1 MALST
6 FTELKEAVADWL
18 DRSDLTA
25 RIPDFIALAEARI
38 NRELRIRPMEVR
50 STMYTTVDQQYFNLP
65 GGYIQMRN
73 IQLNTNPTTPLEYIT
88 PEMLDRLYGS
98 STTGKPRAYTLIGDE
113 IQLAP
118 IPDSAYQLEMAFYE
132 KFTPLGDGSAGTVT
146 SNWLTANAPDVLLY
160 GALMEAEPFI
170 KNDERIPV
178 WLNGYSNAIN
188 KLQQQDQ
195 RDRHSGSAMRVRNI
209 YSGVEGRN

>member
-6 FTELKEAVADWL
+6 FTELKDAVADWL

-38 NRELRIRPMEVR
+38 SRDLRIRPMEVR
-50 STMYTTVDQQYFNLP
+50 SIMYTSSGQKYFNLP
-65 GGYIQMRN
+65 GGYLQMRN
-73 IQLNTNPTTPLEYIT
+73 IQLNTNPTQPLEYIT

-98 STTGKPRAYTLIGDE
+98 NTTGKPRAYTLIGDE
-113 IQLAP
+113 IQLSP
-118 IPDSAYQLEMAFYE
+118 IPDAAYELEMAFYE
-132 KFTPLGDGSAGTVT
+132 KFTSLGDGTSGTVT
-146 SNWLTANAPDVLLY
+146 TNYLTKNAPDVLLY

-178 WLNGYSNAIN
+178 WLNGYSNAVEN
-188 KLQQQDQ
+188 LQKADQ
-195 RDRHSGSAMRVRNI
+195 KDRHSGSAMRIRNI
-209 YSGVEGRN
+209 YSGVEG

>member
-1 MALST
+1 MALGT
-6 FTELKEAVADWL
+6 YTELKDAIADWL
-18 DRSDLTA
+18 DRSDLTS

-50 STMYTTVDQQYFNLP
+50 STMVTTVDQQYFNLP

-98 STTGKPRAYTLIGDE
+98 TTTGKPRAYTLIGDE

-118 IPDSAYQLEMAFYE
+118 IPDSAYQIEMAFYE
-132 KFTPLGDGSAGTVT
+132 KFTALGDGTSGTVT
-146 SNWLTANAPDVLLY
+146 SNWLTTNAPDVLLY

>member
-1 MALST
+1 MALGT
-6 FTELKEAVADWL
+6 FTELKDAIADWL

-25 RIPDFIALAEARI
+25 RIPDFITLAEARI

-50 STMYTTVDQQYFNLP
+50 STMETTSGQQYFNLP

-73 IQLNTNPTTPLEYIT
+73 IQLNTNPTAPLEYIT

-98 STTGKPRAYTLIGDE
+98 STTGKPRAYSLIGDE

-118 IPDSAYQLEMAFYE
+118 IPDSAYTLEMAFYE
-132 KFTPLGDGSAGTVT
+132 KFTALGDGTSGTVT
-146 SNWLTANAPDVLLY
+146 NNWLTTNAPDILLY

-170 KNDERIPV
+170 KNDERVAV
-178 WLNGYSNAIN
+178 WLNGYGNAID
-188 KLQQQDQ
+188 KLQKADQ

-209 YSGVEGRN
+209 YSGVEG

>member
-38 NRELRIRPMEVR
+38 NRELRIRPIEVR

>member
-6 FTELKEAVADWL
+6 FTELKDAIADWL

-50 STMYTTVDQQYFNLP
+50 STMTTTAGNQYFNLP

-118 IPDSAYQLEMAFYE
+118 IPDSAYTLEMAFYE
-132 KFTPLGDGSAGTVT
+132 KFTALGDGTSGTVT
-146 SNWLTANAPDVLLY
+146 SNWLTTNAPDILLY

-170 KNDERIPV
+170 KNDERVAV
-178 WLNGYSNAIN
+178 WLNGYGNAID
-188 KLQQQDQ
+188 KLQKADQ

-209 YSGVEGRN
+209 YSGVEG

>member
-1 MALST
+1 MALGT
-6 FTELKEAVADWL
+6 FTELKDAVADWL
-18 DRSDLTA
+18 DRSDLTV
-25 RIPDFIALAEARI
+25 RIPDFIALAETRI

-50 STMYTTVDQQYFNLP
+50 SKMTTTSGQQYFNLP

-113 IQLAP
+113 LQLAP
-118 IPDSAYQLEMAFYE
+118 IPDSGYDLEMAFYE
-132 KFTPLGDGSAGTVT
+132 KFTPLGDGSSGTVT
-146 SNWLTANAPDVLLY
+146 SNWLTINSPDVLLY
-160 GALMEAEPFI
+160 GSLMEAEPFI

-178 WLNGYSNAIN
+178 WLQAYRDSIDKIQKA
-188 KLQQQDQ
+188 DQ

-209 YSGVEGRN
+209 YSGVEG

>member
-209 YSGVEGRN
+209 YSGVEG

>member
-6 FTELKEAVADWL
+6 FTELKDAIADWL

-38 NRELRIRPMEVR
+38 NREIRIRPMEVR
-50 STMYTTVDQQYFNLP
+50 STMYATVDQQYFNLP

-98 STTGKPRAYTLIGDE
+98 TTTGKPRAYTLIGDE

-118 IPDSAYQLEMAFYE
+118 IPDSAYQIEMAFYE
-132 KFTPLGDGSAGTVT
+132 KFTALGDGTSGTVT
-146 SNWLTANAPDVLLY
+146 SNWLTKNAPDILLY

-170 KNDERIPV
+170 KNDERVAV
-178 WLNGYSNAIN
+178 WLNGYGNAID
-188 KLQQQDQ
+188 KLQKADQ

-209 YSGVEGRN
+209 YSGVEG

>member
-1 MALST
+1 MALGT
-6 FTELKEAVADWL
+6 FTELKDAIADWL

-25 RIPDFIALAEARI
+25 RIPDFITLAEARI

-50 STMYTTVDQQYFNLP
+50 STMETTSGQQYFNLP

-73 IQLNTNPTTPLEYIT
+73 IQLNTNPTAPLEYIT

-98 STTGKPRAYTLIGDE
+98 STTGKPRAYSLIGDE

-118 IPDSAYQLEMAFYE
+118 IPDSAYTLEMAFYE
-132 KFTPLGDGSAGTVT
+132 KFTALGDGTSGTVT
-146 SNWLTANAPDVLLY
+146 SNWLTINAPDILLY
-160 GALMEAEPFI
+160 GSLMEAEPFI

-178 WLNGYSNAIN
+178 WLQAYRDGIDR
-188 KLQQQDQ
+188 LQKADAN
-195 RDRHSGSAMRVRNI
+195 DRHSGSAMRVRNI
-209 YSGVEGRN
+209 YSGVEG

>member
-1 MALST
+1 MALGT
-6 FTELKEAVADWL
+6 FTELKDAIADWL

-50 STMYTTVDQQYFNLP
+50 STMVTTADQQYFQLP

-73 IQLNTNPTTPLEYIT
+73 MQLNTNPTTPLEYIT

-98 STTGKPRAYTLIGDE
+98 TTSGKPRAYSLIGDE

-118 IPDSAYQLEMAFYE
+118 IPDSTYTVEMAFYE
-132 KFTPLGDGSAGTVT
+132 KFTSLGDGTSGTVT
-146 SNWLTANAPDVLLY
+146 SNWLTTNAPDLLLY

-178 WLNGYSNAIN
+178 WLSGYNNAID
-188 KLQQQDQ
+188 KLQKADQ

-209 YSGVEGRN
+209 YSGVEG

>member
-6 FTELKEAVADWL
+6 FTELKDAIADWL

-50 STMYTTVDQQYFNLP
+50 STMYATVDQQYFNLP

-98 STTGKPRAYTLIGDE
+98 TTTGKPRAYTLIGDE

-118 IPDSAYQLEMAFYE
+118 IPDSAYQIEMAFYE
-132 KFTPLGDGSAGTVT
+132 KFTALGDGTSGTVT
-146 SNWLTANAPDVLLY
+146 SNWLTKNAPDVLLY
-160 GALMEAEPFI
+160 GSLMEAEPFI
-170 KNDERIPV
+170 KNDERVPV
-178 WLNGYSNAIN
+178 WLNGYSNAID
-188 KLQQQDQ
+188 KLQKADQ

-209 YSGVEGRN
+209 YSGVEG

>member
-1 MALST
+1 MALGT
-6 FTELKEAVADWL
+6 FTELKDAIADWL
-18 DRSDLTA
+18 DRSDLTD

-50 STMYTTVDQQYFNLP
+50 STMYTTADQQYFQLP

-98 STTGKPRAYTLIGDE
+98 TTTGKPRAYTLIGDE

-118 IPDSAYQLEMAFYE
+118 IPDSAYQVEMAFYE

-146 SNWLTANAPDVLLY
+146 SNWLTANAPDLLLY

>member
-1 MALST
+1 
-6 FTELKEAVADWL
+6 
-18 DRSDLTA
+18 LTA

-50 STMYTTVDQQYFNLP
+50 STMYTTADQQYFQLP

-98 STTGKPRAYTLIGDE
+98 TTTGKPRAYTLIGDE

-118 IPDSAYQLEMAFYE
+118 IPDSAYQVEMAFYE
-132 KFTPLGDGSAGTVT
+132 KFTALGDGTSGTVT

-209 YSGVEGRN
+209 YSGVEG

>member
-1 MALST
+1 MALGT
-6 FTELKEAVADWL
+6 YTELKDAIADWL
-18 DRSDLTA
+18 DRSDLTS

-38 NRELRIRPMEVR
+38 TRELRIRPMEVR
-50 STMYTTVDQQYFNLP
+50 STMVTTADQQYFQLP

-98 STTGKPRAYTLIGDE
+98 TTTGKPRAYTLIGDE

-118 IPDSAYQLEMAFYE
+118 IPDSAYQVEMAFYE

>member
-1 MALST
+1 MALGT

-50 STMYTTVDQQYFNLP
+50 STMYATVDQQYFNLP

-98 STTGKPRAYTLIGDE
+98 TTTGKPRAYTLIGDE

-118 IPDSAYQLEMAFYE
+118 IPDSAYQIEMAFYE
-132 KFTPLGDGSAGTVT
+132 KFTPLGDGTSGTVT
-146 SNWLTANAPDVLLY
+146 NNWLTANAPDVLLY

-178 WLNGYSNAIN
+178 WLNGYSNAID
-188 KLQQQDQ
+188 KLQKADQ
-195 RDRHSGSAMRVRNI
+195 RDRHSGSAMRVRSI

>member
-6 FTELKEAVADWL
+6 YTELKDAVADWL

-25 RIPDFIALAEARI
+25 RIPDFIALAETRI

-50 STMYTTVDQQYFNLP
+50 SLMTTTAGNQYFNLP

-73 IQLNTNPTTPLEYIT
+73 IQLNTNPVTPLEYIT
-88 PEMLDRLYGS
+88 PEMMDRLYGS

-113 IQLAP
+113 IQLSP
-118 IPDSAYQLEMAFYE
+118 IPDSTYSLEMAFYE
-132 KFTPLGDGSAGTVT
+132 KFTSLGDGTSGTVT
-146 SNWLTANAPDVLLY
+146 SNWLTLNAPDILLY
-160 GALMEAEPFI
+160 GALLEAEPFI
-170 KNDERIPV
+170 KNDERVPV
-178 WLNGYSNAIN
+178 WLNGYSNAVD
-188 KLQQQDQ
+188 KLQKADA

-209 YSGVEGRN
+209 YSGVEGS

>member
-6 FTELKEAVADWL
+6 FTELKDAIADWL

-50 STMYTTVDQQYFNLP
+50 SIMYTTSGQKYFNLP

-73 IQLNTNPTTPLEYIT
+73 IQLNTNPTQPLEYIT

-98 STTGKPRAYTLIGDE
+98 NTTGKPKAYTLIGDE
-113 IQLAP
+113 IQLSP
-118 IPDSAYQLEMAFYE
+118 IPDSAYELEMAFYE
-132 KFTPLGDGSAGTVT
+132 KFTSLGDGTSGTVT
-146 SNWLTANAPDVLLY
+146 SNWLTKNAPDILLY

-170 KNDERIPV
+170 KNDERVAV
-178 WLNGYSNAIN
+178 WLNGYGNAVD
-188 KLQQQDQ
+188 KLQKADQ

-209 YSGVEGRN
+209 YSGVEG

>member
-6 FTELKEAVADWL
+6 FTELKDAIADWL

-50 STMYTTVDQQYFNLP
+50 STMTTTAGNQYFNLP

-73 IQLNTNPTTPLEYIT
+73 IQLNTNPTTSLEYIT

-118 IPDSAYQLEMAFYE
+118 IPDSAYTLEMAFYE
-132 KFTPLGDGSAGTVT
+132 KFTALGDGTSGTVT
-146 SNWLTANAPDVLLY
+146 SNWLTTNAPDILLY

-170 KNDERIPV
+170 KNDERVAV
-178 WLNGYSNAIN
+178 WLNGYGNAID
-188 KLQQQDQ
+188 KLQKADQ

-209 YSGVEGRN
+209 YSGVEG

>member
-1 MALST
+1 MALGT
-6 FTELKEAVADWL
+6 YTELKDAIADWL

-50 STMYTTVDQQYFNLP
+50 STMYTTAEQQYFNLP

-98 STTGKPRAYTLIGDE
+98 TTTGKPKAYTLIGDE

-118 IPDSAYQLEMAFYE
+118 IPDSSYQVEMAFYE
-132 KFTPLGDGSAGTVT
+132 KFTPLGDGSAGTVP

-170 KNDERIPV
+170 KNDERIAV

-209 YSGVEGRN
+209 YSGVEG

>member
-98 STTGKPRAYTLIGDE
+98 TTTGKPKAYTLIGDE

-118 IPDSAYQLEMAFYE
+118 IPDSAYQVEMAFYE

>member
-1 MALST
+1 MALGT
-6 FTELKEAVADWL
+6 FTELKDAVADWL

-25 RIPDFIALAEARI
+25 RIPDFIALAEARL

-50 STMYTTVDQQYFNLP
+50 STMVTTADQQYFQLP

-73 IQLNTNPTTPLEYIT
+73 MQLNTNPTTPLEYIT
-88 PEMLDRLYGS
+88 PEMMDRLYGS
-98 STTGKPRAYTLIGDE
+98 TTSGKPRAYTLIGDE

-118 IPDSAYQLEMAFYE
+118 IPDSTYTVEMAFYE
-132 KFTPLGDGSAGTVT
+132 KFTPLGDGSSGTVT

-178 WLNGYSNAIN
+178 WLNGYNNAVN

-195 RDRHSGSAMRVRNI
+195 RDRHSGSALRVRNI

>member
-1 MALST
+1 MALGT
-6 FTELKEAVADWL
+6 FTELKDAVADWL

-50 STMYTTVDQQYFNLP
+50 STMYTTADQQYFNLP

-98 STTGKPRAYTLIGDE
+98 TTTGKPKAYTLIGDE

-118 IPDSAYQLEMAFYE
+118 IPDSSYQVEMAFYE

-209 YSGVEGRN
+209 YSGVEG